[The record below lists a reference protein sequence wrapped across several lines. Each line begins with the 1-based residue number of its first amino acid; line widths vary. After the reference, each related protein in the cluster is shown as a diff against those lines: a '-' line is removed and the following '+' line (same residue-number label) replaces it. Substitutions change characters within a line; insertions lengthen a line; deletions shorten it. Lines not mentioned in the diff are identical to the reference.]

1 MGRIF
6 CLVGLLVVGLA
17 AAFPAEAVYGLHLPT
32 DGLGPLSVVRKG
44 PQHRTNHVSQ
54 VGDVLRM

>member
-17 AAFPAEAVYGLHLPT
+17 AAFPAEAVYNPID
-32 DGLGPLSVVRKG
+32 DGCCI
-44 PQHRTNHVSQ
+44 
-54 VGDVLRM
+54 